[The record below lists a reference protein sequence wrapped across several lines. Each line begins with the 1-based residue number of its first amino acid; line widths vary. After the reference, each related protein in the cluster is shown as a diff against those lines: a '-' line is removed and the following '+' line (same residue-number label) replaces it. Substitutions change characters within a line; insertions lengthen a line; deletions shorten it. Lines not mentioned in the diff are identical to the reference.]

1 MKIDVSEVKRWTV
14 LELPEGL
21 YKVSDT
27 SHMHKWRG
35 SATYSFKVKNIQTG
49 QVKNITYKAWS
60 TLDAAEI
67 NYKNW
72 QYLYSS
78 GDLYTFM
85 EFDTS
90 ELYELSKDIVEDII
104 PYLKDGI
111 DVFLM
116 MYNGNVIWVILPD
129 VVEYEVTETSPWV
142 KWDRAQAWTKEA
154 VIETW
159 LKIQVPLHIEKWDI
173 ISLNTSTNE
182 FRWKA

>member
-1 MKIDVSEVKRWTV
+1 MKIDASEVKRWTV
-14 LELPEGL
+14 LELQEGL
-21 YKVSDT
+21 YKVVDT

-49 QVKNITYKAWS
+49 QVKNITCKAWS

-72 QYLYSS
+72 QYLYNSW
-78 GDLYTFM
+78 DMYTFM

-90 ELYELSKDIVEDII
+90 ELYELWKDIVDDII
-104 PYLKDGI
+104 PYLKDGV

-116 MYNGNVIWVILPD
+116 MYNDNVIWVILPD
-129 VVEYEVTETSPWV
+129 VIEYIVKETTPWV
-142 KWDRAQAWTKEA
+142 RWDRAQAGTKEA
-154 VIETW
+154 VLETW
-159 LKIQVPLHIEKWDI
+159 LKVQVPLYVEEGNNIL
-173 ISLNTSTNE
+173 LNTSTNE